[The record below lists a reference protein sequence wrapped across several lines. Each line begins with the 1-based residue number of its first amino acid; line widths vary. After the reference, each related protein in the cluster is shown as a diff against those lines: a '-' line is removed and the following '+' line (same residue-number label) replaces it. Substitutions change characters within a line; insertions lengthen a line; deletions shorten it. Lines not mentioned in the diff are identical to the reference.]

1 VFTSVHQWFTSDHHQ
16 CSTVTASVPPVTTSD
31 HQFSPVTTS
40 VYYQAGQALD
50 EALDGN
56 KEIYEFLVQSGTR
69 TFVKKIKQSGT
80 ASANFQS

>member
-1 VFTSVHQWFTSDHHQ
+1 VFNRLHWSY
-16 CSTVTASVPPVTTSD
+16 PPED

-40 VYYQAGQALD
+40 VYQARQALD